1 MAFDYAARDGGHFSR
16 AAERHYR
23 VLRTQALRQILALAR
38 NGALKPD
45 WRDTLD
51 TPQRSATAHR
61 IYTDGDLLA
70 IDLRQMDY
78 AAWEPG
84 HESSWRDPCTRT
96 APWPWPW
103 NCKSPAPRTATRP
116 SPAHFVCDPRASTR
130 STNAATRDGDR
141 LHRCRLGLSAAN
153 KADLS
158 VVARDELGAS
168 YRAGLRA
175 GGDDVDWLTRY
186 RDHINRWPAGTMK
199 DIVTARLDSPDY
211 QQHMQTL
218 PDYWR

>member
-1 MAFDYAARDGGHFSR
+1 M
-16 AAERHYR
+16 
-23 VLRTQALRQILALAR
+23 RQILALAR

-51 TPQRSATAHR
+51 TPQRSATAHH

-70 IDLRQMDY
+70 IEDLRQMDY

-84 HESSWRDPCTRT
+84 HASSWRDPCTRT
-96 APWPWPW
+96 APWPWS
-103 NCKSPAPRTATRP
+103 CKSPATQDREKTLASALRLRSQGVNAVDELLRLETAIDSTDVASDSAQRT
-116 SPAHFVCDPRASTR
+116 SHH
-130 STNAATRDGDR
+130 
-141 LHRCRLGLSAAN
+141 LY
-153 KADLS
+153 